1 MNKTEI
7 VHQVYEKLNKKIPKK
22 DLDKILVSVLD
33 VMSDVLKRGEEIE
46 LAEFGTFSIA
56 KKTIKPIKVK

>member
-7 VHQVYEKLNKKIPKK
+7 VHQVYEELNKKIPKK

-33 VMSDVLKRGEEIE
+33 VMSDGLKRGEEIE